1 MKFTAFTTCLSP
13 RVNVYPLRALYQ
25 IINSSVVT
33 FLLRAP
39 RIPASVAYTRVL
51 GHLLQEGT
59 KLMLDIL

>member
-39 RIPASVAYTRVL
+39 RIPASVVYTRVL